1 MDRWICLNNYSH
13 VLFSKRSLLLLE
25 SNDNAPQIL
34 KNITNIEEGDQPVAT
49 EPTASVRER
58 KKSITFN
65 ESVER
70 IEIETEVP
78 VSASTYQ
85 F

>member
-1 MDRWICLNNYSH
+1 MWSYCA
-13 VLFSKRSLLLLE
+13 VLDSNRSSLLLLE
-25 SNDNAPQIL
+25 SSDNATPQIL
-34 KNITNIEEGDQPVAT
+34 KNITNIEEGDQAVAT
-49 EPTASVRER
+49 EPTTTTTSARER

-65 ESVER
+65 ENVER